1 MRTVKVFEEAW
12 PLHTPFVIAR
22 GSRSEARVV
31 VVELEEEGIKG
42 TGECT
47 PYPRYGEMTAEFT
60 DGQVKDYGVV
70 YQDYGEN
77 LWNMVD
83 AIREDTPIF
92 CTGD

>member
-22 GSRSEARVV
+22 GSRSEVRVV

-47 PYPRYGEMTAEFT
+47 PYPRYG
-60 DGQVKDYGVV
+60 
-70 YQDYGEN
+70 
-77 LWNMVD
+77 
-83 AIREDTPIF
+83 
-92 CTGD
+92 

>member
-47 PYPRYGEMTAEFT
+47 PYPRCKYMSIYLKTLKLLRVTLHKSVNKLA
-60 DGQVKDYGVV
+60 QIV
-70 YQDYGEN
+70 
-77 LWNMVD
+77 
-83 AIREDTPIF
+83 
-92 CTGD
+92 

>member
-47 PYPRYGEMTAEFT
+47 PYPRYG
-60 DGQVKDYGVV
+60 
-70 YQDYGEN
+70 
-77 LWNMVD
+77 LSL
-83 AIREDTPIF
+83 IHI
-92 CTGD
+92 